1 MRLFYFLL
9 LVIFLAGC
17 SSKKKLSIQAEQKAE
32 QFEQKDVHEHK
43 TESRDSA
50 GQKIIEVVQAREL
63 ESETETTTKIIEYDS
78 SQPVDPATGRPPVL
92 RETEST
98 TKTKKK
104 VNEDT
109 TGKQAENSVMSDQK
123 EGSKVDNSQSREIE
137 NNSGKL
143 VQDNKRTFFQAPW
156 LWMLLGGLLV
166 LCIGYCWKK
175 KVSPFKRFLRILK
188 K

>member
-1 MRLFYFLL
+1 MKI
-9 LVIFLAGC
+9 LVFILVVFFVGC
-17 SSKKKLSIQAEQKAE
+17 SSKKKLSIQTEQKAE
-32 QFEQKDVHEHK
+32 QFEQKDVHERK

-50 GQKIIEVVQAREL
+50 GQKIVEVVQARES

-98 TKTKKK
+98 TRTKEKDK
-104 VNEDT
+104 EDIA
-109 TGKQAENSVMSDQK
+109 GKQVENSLVSNK
-123 EGSKVDNSQSREIE
+123 EDESKIDNSQSREIE

-156 LWMLLGGLLV
+156 LWIMIGAFIV
-166 LCIGYCWKK
+166 VCVGYCWKK
-175 KVSPFKRFLRILK
+175 KINPLK
-188 K
+188 WLFH